1 MPVSATID
9 YIPVRFRIEHLGEE
23 LRAVTGHPGTTT
35 SGIYL
40 DCTASSYLFQLA
52 EHGLDPRILGDE
64 WWYWYPAPGHAS
76 AGWPG
81 TSLTVTRRRPG
92 EIIRDWYGIEERE
105 MLHDSTDDLWCYARS
120 VSTQGRSVAVH
131 VDLYHWPPASLFHG
145 RGHGARRVVLSDIG
159 AEGAQV
165 HDGYGEGRFGGWVE
179 RSEVLRAVATLESHP
194 RLTVD
199 LPPPRVPLD
208 PAYDDLWDALRS
220 RWRLPTEST
229 ASADAPTSGALVGV
243 AAARAFA
250 SEVRHRAASGR
261 ALPLDEGIA
270 WANALGA
277 VASQRQLGTMFLG
290 LAAERFSG
298 RVRSAADE
306 FVGVARRWFV
316 LYNLFLFGLV
326 MNRPIDT
333 LLAGTADRVDAVI
346 GAEERIISALSDALS
361 SDFGD

>member
-1 MPVSATID
+1 M
-9 YIPVRFRIEHLGEE
+9 
-23 LRAVTGHPGTTT
+23 TGHPGATT
-35 SGIYL
+35 SGVYL
-40 DCTASSYLFQLA
+40 DCTAGSYVFQLA
-52 EHGLDPRILGDE
+52 EHGLDPRVLGDE
-64 WWYWYPAPGHAS
+64 WWYWYPAAGHDS
-76 AGWPG
+76 AEWPG

-92 EIIRDWYGIEERE
+92 EIVRDWYGIEERE
-105 MLHDSTDDLWCYARS
+105 VLHDSTDDLWCHARS
-120 VSTQGRSVAVH
+120 VSAQGRSVAVH

-145 RGHGARRVVLSDIG
+145 RGHGARRVVLSDVG
-159 AEGAQV
+159 AEGAHV
-165 HDGYGEGRFGGWVE
+165 HDGYGEGHFSGWME
-179 RSEVLRAVATLESHP
+179 RSEVLRAVTMLESHP

-208 PAYDDLWDALRS
+208 PTDDDLWGALRS
-220 RWRLPTEST
+220 GWRLPDESS
-229 ASADAPTSGALVGV
+229 ASPDGSTVGALVGG

-250 SEVRHRAASGR
+250 AELRHRAASGR

-290 LAAERFSG
+290 LAAERLSG
-298 RVRSAADE
+298 GVRSAADE

-326 MNRPIDT
+326 MNRPIDA

-346 GAEERIISALSDALS
+346 GAEESIVSILSDGLGRAGRPVS
-361 SDFGD
+361 TRVWPGWSRPQ